1 MRNFLNFALASLI
14 LLTSIFVVDAFG
26 IVFPIRIRGGAREEY
41 EDSNGNIWY
50 PAQKAYSDD
59 DWGGYVGNLP
69 NTTIDQGPKNV
80 VGNNTEYDDE
90 IFWAVSWQNHPG
102 TVNIDVNTGN
112 GTFTVVY
119 LVGEHWSPNNRG
131 FDIIIEDE
139 VVKEGYVTPGQD
151 EIDVFTF
158 EEVKVEDK
166 VMSFVFQGN
175 PDTGAG
181 DLNPMF
187 SGLVINAPEAVI
199 SSEDKL
205 PSIWG
210 SIKSSR

>member
-1 MRNFLNFALASLI
+1 MRKLVLAIICLTV
-14 LLTSIFVVDAFG
+14 LTSILARDAFC
-26 IVFPIRIRGGAREEY
+26 IDFPIRIRGGAREEY

-69 NTTIDQGPKNV
+69 NTTIDEGAKNV
-80 VGNNTEYDDE
+80 VGNDTEYDDE
-90 IFWAVSWQNHPG
+90 IFMAVSWQTFPG

-112 GTFTVVY
+112 GTFTVIY

-131 FDIIIEDE
+131 YNIIIEDE
-139 VVKEGYVTPGQD
+139 VLEEGYVTPGAD
-151 EIDVFTF
+151 EIDVLTF
-158 EEVKVEDK
+158 EGIEVNDS
-166 VMSFVFQGN
+166 VMNFIFEGN

-210 SIKSSR
+210 SIKNSR